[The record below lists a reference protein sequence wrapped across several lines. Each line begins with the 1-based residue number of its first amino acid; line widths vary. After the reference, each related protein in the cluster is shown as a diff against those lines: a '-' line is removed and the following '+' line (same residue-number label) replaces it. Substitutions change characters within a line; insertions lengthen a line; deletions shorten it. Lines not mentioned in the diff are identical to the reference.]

1 MGATARAM
9 SPATRGA
16 PRVRSSTPAPR
27 GRSSAQARCRD
38 AFRGAFMLMLLLTAV
53 GLVRVYVAAESVE
66 AALDS
71 GRIRAEITEE
81 RRVGARLEVD
91 RSALAMP
98 SRIEGIA
105 SQSMKMAEP
114 NDVDYI
120 EVAPEAAPTGDAS
133 QATARAGQE
142 VPEALAA
149 LLRFA
154 AGEAQALLVG
164 DVGLATAR

>member
-1 MGATARAM
+1 MGATARAI
-9 SPATRGA
+9 SPATRRV
-16 PRVRSSTPAPR
+16 PRARSSAPAPR

-105 SQSMKMAEP
+105 SESMKMAEP
-114 NDVDYI
+114 QDVAYI
-120 EVAPEAAPTGDAS
+120 EVAPDAEPAGTT

>member
-38 AFRGAFMLMLLLTAV
+38 AFRGAFMVMLLLTVV

-105 SQSMKMAEP
+105 SESMEMAEP
-114 NDVDYI
+114 QDVAYI
-120 EVAPEAAPTGDAS
+120 EVAPDTEPVAAGQT
-133 QATARAGQE
+133 TARAGQE